1 KLFCLTLL
9 RSTAPALFWALA
21 AVGFAVAVYRR
32 WRGANDE
39 SATTDALLA
48 GVCVSAQALFVGVF
62 SLSWEDR
69 VFIPALAP
77 AAMLFAFCVRRIQS
91 ALARW
96 PVPAVAAPAALALL
110 CIAMCGAAPI
120 LRTEGYR
127 AAAAAI
133 PYRPEGRL
141 MLVSAGSGGEGAIV
155 AERVAH
161 DPWRSGIVLRAS
173 RVLAE
178 SSWSGRRYRP
188 LFADADQVRQYLM
201 DLPVRYILL
210 DDSTEPLPFQKLVD
224 EAIRGSPRDF
234 LLLGRFPIRSSGRG
248 YLGDVRVYEN
258 RGAGER
264 RPAVVRVRL
273 GLERGGRTLE
283 YRWK

>member
-1 KLFCLTLL
+1 
-9 RSTAPALFWALA
+9 
-21 AVGFAVAVYRR
+21 
-32 WRGANDE
+32 
-39 SATTDALLA
+39 
-48 GVCVSAQALFVGVF
+48 
-62 SLSWEDR
+62 
-69 VFIPALAP
+69 
-77 AAMLFAFCVRRIQS
+77 
-91 ALARW
+91 LARW